1 MMGAFFAYLIA
12 LLTLFMLSCSEKP
25 KDLKTYEKEN
35 PFPQEEYKE
44 EKPMGSIFAGEG
56 WADLYGENR
65 AAKPG
70 DLIFIYV
77 VESINAVESLS
88 NQAGKSTAFSNAISS
103 FFGVPQNTLANL
115 GSGAE
120 GKFNT
125 KASSKVQQTGTLTT
139 KLAGR
144 VVKVYP
150 NRTMLIEAKKYIM
163 VNGIKREFV
172 LRGIIRPE
180 DIDSTNTVPSDKI
193 ANMEIFLDGKGYM
206 AEGGKPGWLARIFAV
221 IFPF

>member
-1 MMGAFFAYLIA
+1 MGAFLASFIVVFTT
-12 LLTLFMLSCSEKP
+12 LLLSCSEKP
-25 KDLKTYEKEN
+25 RDLATYEREN

-44 EKPMGSIFAGEG
+44 KQMRGSLLSKGG
-56 WADLYGENR
+56 WVDLYGENR

-77 VESINAVESLS
+77 VESMNAVESLS
-88 NQAGKSTAFSNAISS
+88 NQAGRSTAFSNAISS

-115 GSGAE
+115 GSQAE
-120 GKFNT
+120 GKFDT
-125 KASSKVQQTGTLTT
+125 KASSKVQQQGVLTT
-139 KLAGR
+139 RLAGR

-150 NRTMLIEAKKYIM
+150 NRTMLIEAKKYIV
-163 VNGIKREFV
+163 VNGMKREFV

-180 DIDSTNTVPSDKI
+180 DIDSNNTVTSEKI
-193 ANMEIFLDGKGYM
+193 ANMEVFLDGKGYM
-206 AEGGKPGWLARIFAV
+206 AEGGKPGWLARIFAL

>member
-1 MMGAFFAYLIA
+1 MGA
-12 LLTLFMLSCSEKP
+12 LLTSAVLILITLLYSCSEKP

-35 PFPQEEYKE
+35 PFPKEEYRRE
-44 EKPMGSIFAGEG
+44 STRGSLLSESS
-56 WADLYGENR
+56 WVDLYGENR
-65 AAKPG
+65 ATKPG
-70 DLIFIYV
+70 DLIFISV

-88 NQAGKSTAFSNAISS
+88 NQAGRSADFSNAISS

-115 GSGAE
+115 GAQAE

-125 KASSKVQQTGTLTT
+125 KAGSKVQQQGVLTT

-144 VVKVYP
+144 VIKVYP
-150 NRTMLIEAKKYIM
+150 NRTMLIEAKKYIV
-163 VNGIKREFV
+163 VNGMKREFV
-172 LRGIIRPE
+172 LRGIVRPE
-180 DIDSTNTVPSDKI
+180 DIDSNNTVSSDKI

>member
-1 MMGAFFAYLIA
+1 MGVFLSSALAFILIF
-12 LLTLFMLSCSEKP
+12 LTSCSEKP

-35 PFPQEEYKE
+35 PFPAEEYRE
-44 EKPMGSIFAGEG
+44 EKARGSLLSGRG

-65 AAKPG
+65 AAQPG

-88 NQAGKSTAFSNAISS
+88 SQAGRSSAFSNAISS

-115 GSGAE
+115 GSQAE
-120 GKFNT
+120 GKYDT
-125 KASSKVQQTGTLTT
+125 KAGSKVQQQGTLTT
-139 KLAGR
+139 RLAGR

-150 NRTMLIEAKKYIM
+150 NRTMLIEAKKYIV
-163 VNGIKREFV
+163 VNGMRREFV

-180 DIDSTNTVPSDKI
+180 DIDSNNTVSSDRI